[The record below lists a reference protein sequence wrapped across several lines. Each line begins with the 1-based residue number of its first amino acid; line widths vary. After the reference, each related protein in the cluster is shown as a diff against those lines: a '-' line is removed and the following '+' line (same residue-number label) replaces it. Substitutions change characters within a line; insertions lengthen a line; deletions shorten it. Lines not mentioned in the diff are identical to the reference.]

1 MRTPAVISVRPTALS
16 TLAIRTR
23 PMVRVP
29 GGAPRSQPRAR
40 ACLGHGFGAPVASRC
55 SMEPV
60 VKDQVVHLRAA
71 VSLLGRF
78 PALAG
83 LDLDVARGEVLL
95 VQGPNGAGK
104 TTLLRTCAGLLPVVS
119 GEALALGCD
128 LRVAADRRA
137 IRRRVGLLAHTTG
150 LYDDLTVADNVRFWA
165 KACGATRTEADA
177 ALAALGLDGRLAD
190 VVVAKLSAGQR
201 RRTSIAA
208 LVARRPEL
216 WLLDEPHAGLD
227 EAGRDVVDRL
237 VRSAAVA
244 GATVIVASHEL
255 DRAGA
260 IADRTV
266 TIAGGTVTPTAAP
279 EIVSVP

>member
-1 MRTPAVISVRPTALS
+1 
-16 TLAIRTR
+16 
-23 PMVRVP
+23 
-29 GGAPRSQPRAR
+29 
-40 ACLGHGFGAPVASRC
+40 
-55 SMEPV
+55 MEPV
-60 VKDQVVHLRAA
+60 VKDPLVHLRAA

-83 LDLDVARGEVLL
+83 IDLDVGRGEVVL

-104 TTLLRTCAGLLPVVS
+104 TSMLRTCAGLLPVVA
-119 GEALALGCD
+119 GEAEVLGCD
-128 LRVAADRRA
+128 LRTTAGRSAVRT
-137 IRRRVGLLAHTTG
+137 RVGLLSHATA

-165 KACGATRTEADA
+165 KACGATGAEADA

-201 RRTSIAA
+201 RRTSIAT
-208 LVARRPEL
+208 LVARRAEL

-227 EAGRDVVDRL
+227 QPGRDVIDRL
-237 VRSAAVA
+237 VRSAAAA
-244 GATVIVASHEL
+244 GATVVVASHEL

-266 TIAGGTVTPTAAP
+266 TIAGGTVVGADPHLEVAG
-279 EIVSVP
+279 VP